1 MKAYFIATVVIA
13 VLFTGLP
20 GTSILLGA
28 YAAAYALI
36 G

>member
-20 GTSILLGA
+20 GTSMLLGA
-28 YAAAYALI
+28 YMAAYALI